1 MSDTKQDI
9 DNLMSH
15 LEPRAVAEIN
25 KALGSVKVEE
35 GWQKTMMGVL
45 IETVDNYGVEGL
57 AKARELVWSA
67 IEGKDF
73 DEESFNAL
81 SLRKQSD
88 LLAYKQN
95 MEADKKSA
103 AKDFFTVVGDSL
115 AGVVLA
121 VAKGMVAKA
130 L

>member
-1 MSDTKQDI
+1 MSDTKKEI

-15 LEPRAVAEIN
+15 LEPKAVEEIN
-25 KALGSVKVEE
+25 EALGKVKVEE

-57 AKARELVWSA
+57 SKARELIWSA

-103 AKDFFTVVGDSL
+103 AKDFFTVVGDTL
-115 AGVVLA
+115 GGVLLA
-121 VAKGMVAKA
+121 VAKGMVARS

>member
-1 MSDTKQDI
+1 MSDTKKDI
-9 DNLMSH
+9 DNLLGH
-15 LEPRAVAEIN
+15 LEPKAVEEIN

-57 AKARELVWSA
+57 SKARELVWSA
-67 IEGKDF
+67 IEGKEF

-95 MEADKKSA
+95 IEADKKSA
-103 AKDFFTVVGDSL
+103 AKDFFTIVGDTL
-115 AGVVLA
+115 GGVLLA
-121 VAKGMVAKA
+121 VAKGMVARS